1 MLLMDLQY
9 KMMQIMIK
17 YGGNKS
23 LNAEF
28 LYVKLLLAYDTVK
41 NVLCKPRGNYTHRL
55 SKLLKRKRKESKII
69 TTVTKKSTNVK
80 VNSKEGKS
88 EQKL

>member
-1 MLLMDLQY
+1 M
-9 KMMQIMIK
+9 
-17 YGGNKS
+17 
-23 LNAEF
+23 
-28 LYVKLLLAYDTVK
+28 YVKLLLAYDTVK